1 MLSFGVRQGSVL
13 SALFFAVYIN
23 DLIMSFPNNCGI
35 YAILYADDI
44 LLISPTVCML
54 QNMFT
59 ICELELQ
66 ALDLVINPKKSSCIR
81 IGPRND
87 ITCVRICSSSGV
99 LLPWVKEMKYLGVAI
114 LSCRNFKIS
123 TEESRRAF
131 HRTANAEFAASAEL
145 PQNKLCCNC
154 CVVNVFQFCYMVSR
168 LVH

>member
-87 ITCVRICSSSGV
+87 VTCVRICSSSGV
-99 LLPWVKEMKYLGVAI
+99 LLPWVKEMKYLGVTI
-114 LSCRNFKIS
+114 VSSRSFKNPRKNLDVLFI
-123 TEESRRAF
+123 ALLMPYL
-131 HRTANAEFAASAEL
+131 AASAEL
-145 PQNKLCCNC
+145 LQKKLCCNY
-154 CVVNVFQFCYMVSR
+154 CVP
-168 LVH
+168 